1 MCDTICT
8 VVLWTL
14 LIGSAAVSI
23 VAHIR
28 LGLDLARWLCRRL
41 DPDDYVRTRHYP
53 MTEGK

>member
-14 LIGSAAVSI
+14 LIGSAGVSI
-23 VAHIR
+23 VAHAR

-41 DPDDYVRTRHYP
+41 DP
-53 MTEGK
+53 